1 MSVKHKPSSGLVVFA
16 WCFSSV
22 KRVCKRCASR
32 FLKRYNPIISAQLQ
46 RKMHLFQCWSIQE
59 WSPEEHRDILAS
71 LFNLFNSFLFFAVG
85 KSYGV
90 MSHSLALWMRSI
102 SRFWSFLRLQDGVLT
117 MDGCAS
123 SLLQVPAWRRSF
135 NLFASSFWI
144 CEEMAVFQRGLLVL
158 IRCHERCKI
167 ELAVEVCWTQLGHA
181 EGTRRG
187 QENQLL
193 VMILP
198 HAVLWWNTKS
208 IKIKQFGAQKLQDFL
223 ESL

>member
-1 MSVKHKPSSGLVVFA
+1 MLQDSWRDTIRSFLLSYSGR
-16 WCFSSV
+16 CTFSSV
-22 KRVCKRCASR
+22 GASR
-32 FLKRYNPIISAQLQ
+32 SG
-46 RKMHLFQCWSIQE
+46 HLRNTETSWHLYLTYST
-59 WSPEEHRDILAS
+59 
-71 LFNLFNSFLFFAVG
+71 LFCFFAVG

-144 CEEMAVFQRGLLVL
+144 CEEMTVFQRGLLVL